1 MKNYYDVQKRNLEND
16 DANAWSRTKE
26 VELMVKEVELNVL
39 ARSKV
44 VALKQ

>member
-1 MKNYYDVQKRNLEND
+1 MKNYYDVQKRNLESD
-16 DANAWSRTKE
+16 EAKAWSRTKE
-26 VELMVKEVELNVL
+26 VELMEKEVGLNAL